1 MLPALAWPG
10 GLFAGALL
18 IDGAYVYAATVF
30 GGQTHFHLFWIGVL
44 LFIVPAAVRL
54 SQTDVARAERLA
66 IVASV
71 GLFDFLPKV
80 LRSPRQPIF
89 FDELAHWRQAN
100 VIYTTGRLFQP
111 NPTVHMSQY
120 FPGLH
125 ALTASLRDLSD
136 LPTFPLGLILLA
148 LLHMIALLGVV
159 VIVERLGYSAHIAGL
174 AAFIYSLNPSF
185 MFFDSQYAYE
195 SLAIVFFI
203 WVIVALV
210 TMHDAGGEG
219 SYQAAWFAMG
229 LILAGACIVTH
240 HLSTYL
246 LVVVLLLIAVVTTV
260 RTIRGRETART
271 AVLTWA
277 FALLVTAASVAWLI
291 FVSEGVV
298 DYLVQPVTTSVAEIM
313 RMLHHAEHPRTLFAL
328 GTTPRYEQV
337 CAFLSPVIMAA
348 GAAAG
353 LSLLWRQRPRT
364 SAAPALVLFG
374 LGYFLSLPFMLTE
387 YGHEGARRSWA
398 FTYVG
403 LAVLAAPVIPPLLR
417 RVVRWHPAG
426 RSAVGGAVVA
436 LLCIVLVGN
445 VSMSMNELYRFPG
458 SYVYGSDTRSLNG
471 ELMHLVDWMK
481 TTQGTGQNVV
491 ADRYSGLALAAFGL
505 EWPAEVSWA
514 FPLWQLYFS
523 VHLPSPALLQQ
534 IQHSHYRYL
543 VIDKRMA
550 RYLPRVGAY
559 FERGEPNASTRTTP
573 PPAAALDKYETLP
586 WVIKI
591 YQSDNLAIYRFNLA
605 ARHVRPAP
613 VNAGTFSGIVGGS
626 LP

>member
-10 GLFAGALL
+10 GLLAGALL
-18 IDGAYVYAATVF
+18 IERAYAYAATVF
-30 GGQTHFHLFWIGVL
+30 GGQTQFHLFWAGVL
-44 LFIVPAAVRL
+44 LFIVPAALRL
-54 SQTDVARAERLA
+54 LQTDVARAERLA

-71 GLFDFLPKV
+71 GLFNFLPKV
-80 LRSPRQPIF
+80 LRSPQQPIF

-100 VIYTTGRLFQP
+100 VVYTTGRLFQP
-111 NPTVHMSQY
+111 NPIVHMSQY

-125 ALTASLRDLSD
+125 ALTASLRDLSG
-136 LPTFPLGLILLA
+136 LPTFSLGLILLA
-148 LLHMIALLGVV
+148 LLHAIALLGVF
-159 VIVERLGYSAHIAGL
+159 VIVERLGHSAHIAGL

-203 WVIVALV
+203 WVIAALLTV
-210 TMHDAGGEG
+210 HDAGGG
-219 SYQAAWFAMG
+219 SHQAAWFAMG

-246 LVVVLLLIAVVTTV
+246 LVVVLLLIAMVMTV
-260 RTIRGRETART
+260 RTVRGHETART

-277 FALLVTAASVAWLI
+277 FALLVTAASAAWLI
-291 FVSEGVV
+291 VASPGIV
-298 DYLVQPVTTSVAEIM
+298 DYLVQPVTTSVAEIV
-313 RMLHHAEHPRTLFAL
+313 RMLHHAEHARTLFAV
-328 GTTPRYEQV
+328 GTTPRYEQA

-348 GAAAG
+348 GVAAG
-353 LSLLWRQRPRT
+353 LSLLRRQRPRT

-374 LGYFLSLPFMLTE
+374 LGYFLSMPFMLTE
-387 YGHEGARRSWA
+387 YGNEGARRSWA

-403 LAVLAAPVIPPLLR
+403 LAVLTAPVIPPLLR

-426 RSAVGGAVVA
+426 RSAVGGAVVV

-458 SYVYGSDTRSLNG
+458 PYAYGSDTRSLNG
-471 ELMHLVDWMK
+471 ELMQTVEWMK

-491 ADRYSGLALAAFGL
+491 ADRYTGLALAAFGL

-523 VHLPSPALLQQ
+523 VHLPSAALLQQ
-534 IQHSHYRYL
+534 IQHAHYRYL

-550 RYLPRVGAY
+550 RYLPRVGVY
-559 FERGEPNASTRTTP
+559 FERGEPNAITRTTP

-586 WVIKI
+586 WVSKI
-591 YQSDNLAIYRFNLA
+591 YQSDNLEIYRFNLA
-605 ARHVRPAP
+605 ALHVRPVP
-613 VNAGTFSGIVGGS
+613 VNAGTSSGTAGGS
-626 LP
+626 IQ

>member
-1 MLPALAWPG
+1 LAWPG
-10 GLFAGALL
+10 GLLAGALL
-18 IDGAYVYAATVF
+18 IDGAYAHAATVV
-30 GGQTHFHLFWIGVL
+30 GGQMHFHLFWIGVL
-44 LFIVPAAVRL
+44 LFTVPAVLRL
-54 SQTDVARAERLA
+54 SQVVVARAERLT
-66 IVASV
+66 IVAAV
-71 GLFDFLPKV
+71 GLFDFLPRF

-125 ALTASLRDLSD
+125 ALIASLRDLSG
-136 LPTFPLGLILLA
+136 LPTFPLGLVLLA
-148 LLHMIALLGVV
+148 LLHVIALLGVF
-159 VIVERLGYSAHIAGL
+159 VIVERLGHSAHIAAL

-195 SLAIVFFI
+195 SLAIVLFI
-203 WVIVALV
+203 WVIAALLTV
-210 TMHDAGGEG
+210 HDAGGEG
-219 SYQAAWFAMG
+219 AHQAAWFAVG
-229 LILAGACIVTH
+229 LVLAGACIVTH
-240 HLSTYL
+240 HLSTYV

-260 RTIRGRETART
+260 RTVIGHETAGT
-271 AVLTWA
+271 ALLTWT
-277 FALLVTAASVAWLI
+277 FALLVTAGSAAWLI
-291 FVSEGVV
+291 FASGGVV
-298 DYLVQPVTTSVAEIM
+298 DYLVQPMASSVAEII
-313 RMLHHAEHPRTLFAL
+313 RMLHHEQQARTLFAL
-328 GTTPRYEQV
+328 STTPQYEQV
-337 CAFLSPVIMAA
+337 CAFLSPVLMAV

-353 LSLLWRQRPRT
+353 LCLLRRQRRRT
-364 SAAPALVLFG
+364 SAALALILFG
-374 LGYFLSLPFMLTE
+374 LGYFPSIPFMLTE
-387 YGHEGARRSWA
+387 YGNEGARRSWA

-403 LAVLAAPVIPPLLR
+403 LAVLIAPVISLLLR
-417 RVVRWHPAG
+417 RVVLWHPAG

-458 SYVYGSDTRSLNG
+458 PYVYGSDTRSLDG
-471 ELMHLVDWMK
+471 ELMQMVDWMR

-523 VHLPSPALLQQ
+523 VHLPSAALLQQ

-550 RYLPRVGAY
+550 RYLPRVGVY
-559 FERGEPNASTRTTP
+559 FERGEPQAITRTTP

-591 YQSDNLAIYRFNLA
+591 YQSDNLEIYRFNFA
-605 ARHVRPAP
+605 ALHVRPVP
-613 VNAGTFSGIVGGS
+613 VQAGTSSGTGRGS
-626 LP
+626 AQ